1 VNRAVPHD
9 PPPILP
15 QAMRRPVAIVAVLA
29 ALVVLTLAL
38 TFTGDSA
45 PASFDRAV
53 QPGLESSATAYS
65 AWARAVHVA
74 GHPGGLA
81 VLVALLVGVSL
92 LRRRSRV
99 AVLVVLG
106 TGLSISVT
114 SALKPLVGRTIHGI
128 DLSYPKRPHGVGD
141 RAGHDRRAARVA
153 PPEPGRRTGA
163 AVRGRAC
170 GRRGRCMVRSG
181 AWCPIN
187 RRTPWAAG
195 ARRWRWFLRQRGS
208 STMRPP
214 SGRSGE
220 APEHRLDQAFA
231 QPRRQVPSVQHVAVT
246 AHALGHH
253 RHRAGGRT
261 PRCTR
266 PRRSGRGFE
275 VARYAGSTS
284 RSSGSRRSSR
294 RRRCPS
300 THQSGRRWCAPGG
313 CGTSGRS
320 RPRCPGLHAL
330 VSMARMEGRVGGP
343 TRQTSRIQVSGRS
356 TGAAGDENVP
366 CDYIRGVGSAFKW
379 R

>member
-181 AWCPIN
+181 PGVPLTVGH
-187 RRTPWAAG
+187 RGRLVHGAG
-195 ARRWRWFLRQRGS
+195 GGSCDSVARRPCG
-208 STMRPP
+208 RPVV
-214 SGRSGE
+214 G
-220 APEHRLDQAFA
+220 QAK
-231 QPRRQVPSVQHVAVT
+231 RRNT
-246 AHALGHH
+246 GL
-253 RHRAGGRT
+253 T
-261 PRCTR
+261 
-266 PRRSGRGFE
+266 RRSPSHDVRFL
-275 VARYAGSTS
+275 ASSMS
-284 RSSGSRRSSR
+284 R
-294 RRRCPS
+294 
-300 THQSGRRWCAPGG
+300 
-313 CGTSGRS
+313 
-320 RPRCPGLHAL
+320 
-330 VSMARMEGRVGGP
+330 
-343 TRQTSRIQVSGRS
+343 
-356 TGAAGDENVP
+356 
-366 CDYIRGVGSAFKW
+366 
-379 R
+379 